1 MHIKTNIEMS
11 FIQIVILAIC
21 PLLLF
26 VNNCG
31 DAVYYIVATSVCFLL
46 SAFVCFV
53 FNKFLSKT
61 IKIFITAVLSTFII
75 TIFNYF
81 AEKYGVLGLSISD
94 ENYFAI
100 LSTIVLSIDSIYLE
114 TKALVNNFLFKL
126 IRTVFVFALFVMIYG
141 VFKEFLAFGTLFDKQ
156 IIKTFFGYKFFES
169 IAFDFVL
176 LGCMCVVG
184 EIINRVIVR
193 KINRENMMYEKYVK
207 KIRNEKKFQYDE
219 LRRKKLL
226 TTPIET
232 NKIGGDDAEIIK
244 EKENENKVV
253 VQEEIEPKEK
263 EESSVKKKKKKNKKL
278 KVSKEAKIEKL
289 AEIEAETK
297 EGDNV

>member
-1 MHIKTNIEMS
+1 MHIKTNIETS

-31 DAVYYIVATSVCFLL
+31 DAVYYIAATTVCFLL

-61 IKIFITAVLSTFII
+61 VKIFITAVLSTFII

-81 AEKYGVLGLSISD
+81 VEKYGILGLTVSD
-94 ENYFAI
+94 ENYFAV
-100 LSTIVLSIDSIYLE
+100 LSTIILSIDSIYLE

-126 IRTVFVFALFVMIYG
+126 IRTVLVFALFVMIYG
-141 VFKEFLAFGTLFDKQ
+141 LFKEFFAWGTLFNKQ
-156 IIKTFFGYKFFES
+156 IIKTYFGYKFFES
-169 IAFDFVL
+169 IAFDFIL
-176 LGCMCVVG
+176 LGCMCVIG

-226 TTPIET
+226 VTPVET
-232 NKIGGDDAEIIK
+232 NKIGGDDAELIK

-253 VQEEIEPKEK
+253 VQEGAEPEVK
-263 EESSVKKKKKKNKKL
+263 EEKPVKKKKKNKKL

-289 AEIEAETK
+289 TEIEAETK